1 MQFRVALRC
10 PAGFARRGRL
20 AFRIHRHAEN
30 FPLVQRFPL
39 WSARPFG
46 LFGAA
51 LLGDHPPVSGTFLAL
66 ACKHA
71 LHCTRASKA
80 ERHVVVTAEPERSSV
95 DAGSEAARAADLTIA
110 DQCRLNVLWLHGVW
124 PCDRALSIDVPHY
137 TLGDALESFSRQ
149 VERMPV
155 NWLSTRGLS
164 EQSNF
169 PKEHFDLVTLYGH
182 APELAAL
189 VELRRLLRPGGL
201 ALIAADN
208 RWWLGRLRFRRSKG
222 ARLNGLGELAR
233 TVRRAGFREGC
244 SYWVEPSLAAPRT
257 LIPDEGDRVGDAE
270 AMRAREWGRDRLRS
284 AVLAMGLPGLLFP
297 AVLIV
302 AKA

>member
-1 MQFRVALRC
+1 MQFRVALQRRA
-10 PAGFARRGRL
+10 AGYTRRGRFV
-20 AFRIHRHAEN
+20 FRIHRHAEN
-30 FPLVQRFPL
+30 FPLVQRLPL
-39 WSARPFG
+39 WWARPFG
-46 LFGAA
+46 LLSAA
-51 LLGDHPPVSGTFLAL
+51 RLGDHSPVSGTFLAV

-71 LHCTRASKA
+71 LYTTRASKA

-95 DAGSEAARAADLTIA
+95 DAGSEAARAADLTLA
-110 DQCRLNVLWLHGVW
+110 DHCRLNVLWLHGVW
-124 PCDRALSIDVPHY
+124 PCDRALSIDVPQY

-149 VERMPV
+149 VDRMPV
-155 NWLSTRGLS
+155 GRLSASLS
-164 EQSNF
+164 F

-182 APELAAL
+182 APDLAAL

-208 RWWLGRLRFRRSKG
+208 RWWLGRLRFRQSKG

-257 LIPDEGDRVGDAE
+257 LIPDEGDRVRDAE

-284 AVLAMGLPGLLFP
+284 AVLAMGLPSLLFP
-297 AVLIV
+297 AVLVV